1 MIQYFCDL
9 SRAFTDEIGVMSDKI
24 YGWRLVKI
32 AEDQKGCEY
41 YLTRWMVEDDALESH
56 TYFAGMVVNVSF
68 KRYDD
73 GRILISTRDPW
84 PVGTI

>member
-32 AEDQKGCEY
+32 AEDQTGCEY
-41 YLTRWMVEDDALESH
+41 YLTRWLIEDDGLDPQ
-56 TYFAGMVVNVSF
+56 TYFAGKIVNVSF

-73 GRILISTRDPW
+73 GKTMVSTRDPW
-84 PVGTI
+84 PMGTV